1 MNERGA
7 GEIPALL
14 MKAQKMKHPI
24 FASLL
29 LLSAILLSALPLTPL
44 SARAD
49 DTAEVSIKLFSF
61 NPKVLEV
68 PAGTTVV
75 WTNGD
80 AIEHS
85 VTSGVPG
92 KPGGVFD
99 SGFFT
104 EGETWSFKFT
114 EPGEYPYFCRRHESM
129 TGVVKVIA
137 P

>member
-1 MNERGA
+1 VT
-7 GEIPALL
+7 PALI
-14 MKAQKMKHPI
+14 KAEKMKHRPYALLI
-24 FASLL
+24 FLF
-29 LLSAILLSALPLTPL
+29 ALPLML
-44 SARAD
+44 SSAMLSSARAD

-85 VTSGVPG
+85 VTNGVPG

-104 EGETWSFKFT
+104 EGQKWSFEFT

-129 TGVVKVIA
+129 TGVVKVTA